1 MPGTPT
7 YGDPGYLDAWGAA
20 WSAGDAGELL
30 ALYAPD
36 AVYTDV
42 GSDLAFTG
50 HGEIRAFFDF
60 MLRFASDGRIVFHD
74 AHGDADGFAATWTW
88 SGTAA
93 GPLKVR
99 DTVYPATGGRFS
111 VPGVAFC
118 TLAPDGTIA
127 THRDFWDVHAVL
139 LQLGLV

>member
-1 MPGTPT
+1 MAATQD
-7 YGDPGYLDAWGAA
+7 DPAFLAAWGAA
-20 WSAGDAGELL
+20 WSAPEPDDLL

-42 GSDLAFTG
+42 GSDLVFTG
-50 HGEIRAFFDF
+50 HDELAAFFRF
-60 MLRFASDGRIVFHD
+60 MLRFCPDGEIVFHE
-74 AHGDADGFAATWTW
+74 AHGDGDGFAATWTW

-93 GPLKVR
+93 GPLRIR
-99 DTVYPATGGRFS
+99 DRTWPATGRRFS

-118 TLAPDGTIA
+118 TTAPDGTIA
-127 THRDFWDVHAVL
+127 THRDFWDVHDAL